1 MENINQREI
10 NKLIIWENV
19 IWILFTISGVIFSS
33 FMLASLIVVPM
44 LLDWRV
50 LATIYTFGAIASLC
64 LPAIIVLGRK
74 IDKLKE
80 EKEVKENGI

>member
-1 MENINQREI
+1 MENVNQREM

-50 LATIYTFGAIASLC
+50 LATIYIFGAIASLC

-74 IDKLKE
+74 IDKLKKE
-80 EKEVKENGI
+80 NEVKENGI

>member
-1 MENINQREI
+1 MENVNQREM

-19 IWILFTISGVIFSS
+19 TWVIFTISGVIFSS

-50 LATIYTFGAIASLC
+50 LITIYTSGAIASLC

-74 IDKLKE
+74 IDKLKKE
-80 EKEVKENGI
+80 NEVKQNGI

>member
-1 MENINQREI
+1 MENVKQREI
-10 NKLIIWENV
+10 NKLIIWENIV
-19 IWILFTISGVIFSS
+19 WILFIICTLIFSS

-50 LATIYTFGAIASLC
+50 LATIYTSGAIVFLC
-64 LPAIIVLGRK
+64 LPAVILLGRK
-74 IDKLKE
+74 MDQLKK